1 MKNLKH
7 IKLFEGFYSLLEA
20 FDATHLNKVF
30 NYIKNKDEKKKF
42 SSYVS
47 AIAGQI
53 DVPATAITDKYFE
66 YLPYKDAIKKNL
78 SMDLVDCKATSIQAF
93 GDPNRRGGKG
103 VAGDVCT
110 KGKLKKSY
118 GAAGRTREYD
128 CPICNGTGKVNPA
141 GQLKYLK
148 FWLNSEGKFIG
159 VTAVDG
165 VYHANSKDVSQFK
178 QIDITDEIKE
188 VINTYQNRN
197 EGPFGPTVKA
207 DLEAI
212 ESKYELVSGKTKIAM
227 EGLTNYRWRDPHG
240 ITIGTYWKDRDGKVY
255 VACGNSTLDY
265 KAQRPVG
272 VKWKEFGS
280 YISQI
285 PYIFNAVQSNMNR
298 GTIKILTDVEEKE
311 DYLYNVGVNFNFGNG
326 RTVSSGFSLQDS
338 LSKSF
343 LSDAEFAIVF
353 DFKQFEDDMISAET
367 KNLSTIKDER
377 TELKSGI
384 IGGKLGISNT
394 DIKNANIERYTKAIS
409 DVDITK
415 GFDKLVKKLPRFFGG
430 RYVLFYLMEERNF
443 VGYRNNVANLLKFMS
458 AEDDEQKKYYSDRVS
473 ERIRDVF
480 KSNTEYSDK
489 LDTRFKGYL
498 DYLNDKLSVA
508 NEDQI
513 ILFQSQI
520 DIFNK
525 AKELSNKIS
534 EKISNMEVETVEDFE
549 IIYSK
554 VSGIVNALKAD
565 RTGLYDGS
573 FGIRHISYLW
583 NYTEARRTSEQFLY
597 SWNSSYG
604 KDSDFDK
611 KLQECLSKLDY
622 MIRLVNRM

>member
-7 IKLFEGFYSLLEA
+7 IKLFESFYSLLEA
-20 FDATHLNKVF
+20 FDASHLNKVF
-30 NYIKNKDEKKKF
+30 NYIKSKDEKKKF
-42 SSYVS
+42 SSYIN
-47 AIAGQI
+47 AIAGKI

-66 YLPYKDAIKKNL
+66 YLPYKDAIKRNL
-78 SMDLVDCKATSIQAF
+78 SMDLVDCKATSIGAF
-93 GDPNRRGGKG
+93 GNPNHRGGKG

-110 KGKLKKSY
+110 GGKLKKSY
-118 GAAGRTREYD
+118 GAVGRTRDYD
-128 CPICNGTGKVNPA
+128 CPVCNGTGKVNPT

-165 VYHANSKDVSQFK
+165 VYHANSKDLNQFK
-178 QIDITDEIKE
+178 QIDITDEIKAAL
-188 VINTYQNRN
+188 NRD
-197 EGPFGPTVKA
+197 GRSDATVKA

-212 ESKYELVSGKTKIAM
+212 ERKYELVSGKTKIAM
-227 EGLTNYRWRDPHG
+227 AGITNYRWRDPSSVP
-240 ITIGTYWKDRDGKVY
+240 TIGTYWKDRDGKVY
-255 VACGNSTLDY
+255 IASGNSYLDH

-280 YISQI
+280 YIAQL
-285 PYIFNAVQSNMNR
+285 PYILNVVQANFDR

-326 RTVSSGFSLQDS
+326 TTVKSGFSLQDS

-353 DFKQFEDDMISAET
+353 DFKQFEDDMTSAET

-377 TELKSGI
+377 TEMKSGI
-384 IGGKLGISNT
+384 IGGKLGISNI

-409 DVDITK
+409 DVDITQ
-415 GFDKLVKKLPRFFGG
+415 GFDRLVKKLPRFFGG
-430 RYVLFYLMEERNF
+430 RYALFYLMEERNF
-443 VGYRNNVANLLKFMS
+443 LGYRNNVANLLKFMS
-458 AEDDEQKKYYSDRVS
+458 AESDELKKHYSDRVS
-473 ERIRDVF
+473 ERIKDVF
-480 KSNTEYSDK
+480 KSNTEYSNK
-489 LDTRFKGYL
+489 LDTRFEGYL
-498 DYLNDKLSVA
+498 KYLNTKLEEA
-508 NEDQI
+508 NEDQK
-513 ILFQSQI
+513 ILYQGQI
-520 DIFNK
+520 YIFNK
-525 AKELSNKIS
+525 LKELSSKIS
-534 EKISNMEVETVEDFE
+534 QKISNMEVETVEDFE

-554 VSGIVNALKAD
+554 VSGIANALKAD
-565 RTGLYDGS
+565 RTGLYDNS

-583 NYTEARRTSEQFLY
+583 NYSEPRRTSEQFLY

-604 KDSDFDK
+604 KDTDFEK
-611 KLQECLSKLDY
+611 HLQECLSKLDY

>member
-20 FDATHLNKVF
+20 FDASHLNKVF
-30 NYIKNKDEKKKF
+30 NYIKSKDEKKKF

-66 YLPYKDAIKKNL
+66 YLPYKDAIKRNL
-78 SMDLVDCKATSIQAF
+78 SMDLVDCKATSIAAF
-93 GDPNRRGGKG
+93 GNPNHRGGKG

-110 KGKLKKSY
+110 GGKLKKSY

-128 CPICNGTGKVNPA
+128 CPVCNGTGKVNPS

-178 QIDITDEIKE
+178 QIDITDEIKAAL
-188 VINTYQNRN
+188 NR
-197 EGPFGPTVKA
+197 EGRNDATVKA
-207 DLEAI
+207 DLEAV
-212 ESKYELVSGKTKIAM
+212 ESKYGLISGKTKIAM
-227 EGLTNYRWRDPHG
+227 EGLTNYRWRDPYG

-255 VACGNSTLDY
+255 VACGNSHLDD
-265 KAQRPVG
+265 KRQRPVG
-272 VKWKEFGS
+272 VKWKEFGN
-280 YISQI
+280 YISQL
-285 PYIFNAVQSNMNR
+285 PYIFNAVQSNMDR
-298 GTIKILTDVEEKE
+298 GSVRILTDVEEKE
-311 DYLYNVGVNFNFGNG
+311 DYLYNVGVQFTIPRGNAG
-326 RTVSSGFSLQDS
+326 AVSGFSLQDS
-338 LSKSF
+338 LSKTF

-353 DFKQFEDDMISAET
+353 DFKQFQEDMASAGT
-367 KNLSTIKDER
+367 KKLSTIKDER
-377 TELKSGI
+377 TEMKSGI

-409 DVDITK
+409 NVDITQ

-430 RYVLFYLMEERNF
+430 RYALFYLMEEKNF
-443 VGYRNNVANLLKFMS
+443 VAYRNNVANLLKFMS

-489 LDTRFKGYL
+489 LDKRFKGYL
-498 DYLNDKLSVA
+498 DYLNDKLNVA
-508 NEDQI
+508 NEDQK
-513 ILFQSQI
+513 ILYQSQI

-525 AKELSNKIS
+525 LKELSSKIS
-534 EKISNMEVETVEDFE
+534 QKISSMEVETVEDFE

-554 VSGIVNALKAD
+554 VGGISNALKAE

-573 FGIRHISYLW
+573 FGIRHITYLW
-583 NYTEARRTSEQFLY
+583 NYTEARRVSEQFLY

-604 KDSDFDK
+604 KDTDFDK

-622 MIRLVNRM
+622 MIRLVDRM

>member
-7 IKLFEGFYSLLEA
+7 IKLFESFYSILEA
-20 FDATHLNKVF
+20 FDSTHLNKVF
-30 NYIKNKDEKKKF
+30 NYIKSKDDKKKF

-47 AIAGQI
+47 AIAGHI

-78 SMDLVDCKATSIQAF
+78 SMDLVDCKATSIVAF
-93 GDPNRRGGKG
+93 GNPNHRGGKG

-110 KGKLKKSY
+110 GGKLKKSY
-118 GAAGRTREYD
+118 GAVGRTREYD
-128 CPICNGTGKVNPA
+128 CPLCNGTGKVNPA
-141 GQLKYLK
+141 GKLKYLK

-165 VYHANSKDVSQFK
+165 VYHANRKDVNQFK
-178 QIDITDEIKE
+178 QIDITDEIKAALTRDE
-188 VINTYQNRN
+188 RTEI
-197 EGPFGPTVKA
+197 TVKA

-255 VACGNSTLDY
+255 VASGNSFLDH
-265 KAQRPVG
+265 KPQRPVG

-280 YISQI
+280 YIVQL
-285 PYIFNAVQSNMNR
+285 PYIFSVVQANMDR

-311 DYLYNVGVNFNFGNG
+311 DYLYNVGVQFTYPKSGGGSFN
-326 RTVSSGFSLQDS
+326 LQDS
-338 LSKSF
+338 LSKNF

-353 DFKQFEDDMISAET
+353 DFKQFEDDMTSAET

-377 TELKSGI
+377 TEMKSGI
-384 IGGKLGISNT
+384 IGGKIGTSNI

-430 RYVLFYLMEERNF
+430 RYTLYYLMEDKNF
-443 VGYRNNVANLLKFMS
+443 VAYRNNVANLLEFMS
-458 AEDDEQKKYYSDRVS
+458 AENDERKKYYSNKVS

-480 KSNTEYSDK
+480 IINKEYSDR

-498 DYLNDKLSVA
+498 DYLNDRLNDVD
-508 NEDQI
+508 EDRK
-513 ILFQSQI
+513 ILYQGQI

-525 AKELSNKIS
+525 TKELSNKIW

-554 VSGIVNALKAD
+554 VSGISNALKGD
-565 RTGLYDGS
+565 RTGLYNTS

-583 NYTEARRTSEQFLY
+583 NYTEARRTSENFLY

-604 KDSDFDK
+604 KDTDFEK
-611 KLQECLSKLDY
+611 HLQECLSKLDY

>member
-20 FDATHLNKVF
+20 FDASHLNKVF
-30 NYIKNKDEKKKF
+30 NYIKSKEDKSNF
-42 SSYVS
+42 SKYVK
-47 AIAGQI
+47 AIAGKI
-53 DVPATAITDKYFE
+53 DVPATAITDKYFQ

-78 SMDLVDCKATSIQAF
+78 SMDLVDCKATSIGAF
-93 GDPNRRGGKG
+93 GDPTRRGGKG

-118 GAAGRTREYD
+118 GAVGRTREYD
-128 CPICNGTGKVNPA
+128 CPVCNGTGKVNPA

-188 VINTYQNRN
+188 VLNTQDRN
-197 EGPFGPTVKA
+197 EATVKA
-207 DLEAI
+207 GLEAI

-227 EGLTNYRWRDPHG
+227 EGLTNYRWRDPYG

-255 VACGNSTLDY
+255 VACGNSSLDY

-280 YISQI
+280 YITQI
-285 PYIFNAVQSNMNR
+285 PYIFNSVHSNMDR

-326 RTVSSGFSLQDS
+326 TTVGSGFSLQDS

-367 KNLSTIKDER
+367 KNLSKIKGER
-377 TELKSGI
+377 TERKTGI
-384 IGGKLGISNT
+384 IGGKIGTSNM
-394 DIKNANIERYTKAIS
+394 DIRNANIERYTKAIS
-409 DVDITK
+409 DVDITN

-430 RYVLFYLMEERNF
+430 RQVLFYLMEEKNF
-443 VGYRNNVANLLKFMS
+443 IGYRNTVANLLKFMS
-458 AEDDEQKKYYSDRVS
+458 AENDEQKKYYSDRVS

-480 KSNTEYSDK
+480 RSNKDFTDK
-489 LDTRFKGYL
+489 LDTRFES
-498 DYLNDKLSVA
+498 YLNYLNTKL
-508 NEDQI
+508 NEVEEEKKVLYQY
-513 ILFQSQI
+513 QI

-525 AKELSNKIS
+525 LKELSNKIW
-534 EKISNMEVETVEDFE
+534 EKISNMEVETIEDFE

-554 VSGIVNALKAD
+554 ITGISNALKAE
-565 RTGLYDGS
+565 RTGLYDNY
-573 FGIRHISYLW
+573 GIGHIKYLW
-583 NYTEARRTSEQFLY
+583 NYSEGRRTSDQFL
-597 SWNSSYG
+597 SNWNSYYG
-604 KDSDFDK
+604 KDDDFDK
-611 KLQECLSKLDY
+611 KIQECLNKIDY
-622 MIRLVNRM
+622 MIRLVNRI

>member
-20 FDATHLNKVF
+20 FDASHLNKVF
-30 NYIKNKDEKKKF
+30 NYIKSKDEKKKF

-53 DVPATAITDKYFE
+53 DVPATAITDKYFQ

-78 SMDLVDCKATSIQAF
+78 SMDLVDCKATSIAAF

-110 KGKLKKSY
+110 GGKLKKSY

-165 VYHANSKDVSQFK
+165 VYHANSKDVNQFK
-178 QIDITDEIKE
+178 QIDITDEIKAAL
-188 VINTYQNRN
+188 NRD
-197 EGPFGPTVKA
+197 GRSDATVKA

-212 ESKYELVSGKTKIAM
+212 ERKYELVSGKTKIAM

-255 VACGNSTLDY
+255 VACGNSYLDD
-265 KAQRPVG
+265 KRQRPVG

-280 YISQI
+280 YIAQI

-311 DYLYNVGVNFNFGNG
+311 DYLYNVGVTFNFTRGTSVG
-326 RTVSSGFSLQDS
+326 TGFYLQDS

-415 GFDKLVKKLPRFFGG
+415 GFDRLVKKLPRFFGG
-430 RYVLFYLMEERNF
+430 RYALFYLMEERNF

-458 AEDDEQKKYYSDRVS
+458 AEDDDQKKYYSDRVS

-480 KSNTEYSDK
+480 KSNTEYSNK

-498 DYLNDKLSVA
+498 DYLNDKLNVA
-508 NEDQI
+508 NEDQK

-525 AKELSNKIS
+525 LKELSNKIS
-534 EKISNMEVETVEDFE
+534 SKISNMEVETVEDFE
-549 IIYSK
+549 IIHSK
-554 VSGIVNALKAD
+554 VSGITNALKAD

-573 FGIRHISYLW
+573 FGIRHITYVW
-583 NYTEARRTSEQFLY
+583 NYTEARRVSEQFLY

-622 MIRLVNRM
+622 MIRLVDRM

>member
-7 IKLFEGFYSLLEA
+7 IKLFESFYSLLEA
-20 FDATHLNKVF
+20 FDASHLNKVF
-30 NYIKNKDEKKKF
+30 NYIKSKDEKKKF
-42 SSYVS
+42 SSYVN
-47 AIAGQI
+47 AIAGHI
-53 DVPATAITDKYFE
+53 DVPATAITDKYFQ

-78 SMDLVDCKATSIQAF
+78 SMDLVDCKATSIAAF
-93 GDPNRRGGKG
+93 GNPNQRGGKG

-110 KGKLKKSY
+110 GGKLKKSY

-128 CPICNGTGKVNPA
+128 CPVCNGTGKVNPA

-165 VYHANSKDVSQFK
+165 VYHVNSKDVSQFK
-178 QIDITDEIKE
+178 QIDITDEIKAALTRDE
-188 VINTYQNRN
+188 RTEI
-197 EGPFGPTVKA
+197 TVKA

-212 ESKYELVSGKTKIAM
+212 ESKYELVSGKTKIAI
-227 EGLTNYRWRDPHG
+227 EGITNYRWRDPHG

-255 VACGNSTLDY
+255 IACGNFTLDY
-265 KAQRPVG
+265 KAQRTVG

-280 YISQI
+280 YIGQL
-285 PYIFNAVQSNMNR
+285 PYIFNAVQANMNR
-298 GTIKILTDVEEKE
+298 GTIKVLTDVEEKE

-353 DFKQFEDDMISAET
+353 DFKQFEDDMTSAET

-377 TELKSGI
+377 TEMKSGI
-384 IGGKLGISNT
+384 IGGKIGTSNI

-409 DVDITK
+409 DVDITQ
-415 GFDKLVKKLPRFFGG
+415 GFDRLVKKLPRFFGG
-430 RYVLFYLMEERNF
+430 RYALFYLMEERNF
-443 VGYRNNVANLLKFMS
+443 LGYRNNVSNLLKFMS
-458 AEDDEQKKYYSDRVS
+458 AEDDEQKKYYSDKVS

-508 NEDQI
+508 TEDQK
-513 ILFQSQI
+513 ILYQGQI

-525 AKELSNKIS
+525 LKELSSKIS
-534 EKISNMEVETVEDFE
+534 QKISSMEVETVEDFE

-554 VSGIVNALKAD
+554 VSGIANALKAD
-565 RTGLYDGS
+565 RTALYDNS

-583 NYTEARRTSEQFLY
+583 NYTESRRVSEQFLY

-604 KDSDFDK
+604 KDTDFEK
-611 KLQECLSKLDY
+611 HLQECLSKLDY

>member
-7 IKLFEGFYSLLEA
+7 IKLFESFYSLLEA
-20 FDATHLNKVF
+20 FDASHLNMVF
-30 NYIKNKDEKKKF
+30 NYIKSKDEKKKF
-42 SSYVS
+42 SSYIS

-53 DVPATAITDKYFE
+53 DVPTTAITDKYFE
-66 YLPYKDAIKKNL
+66 YLPYKNAIKKNL
-78 SMDLVDCKATSIQAF
+78 SMDLVDCKVTSIAAF

-110 KGKLKKSY
+110 GGKLKKSY

-128 CPICNGTGKVNPA
+128 CPVCNGTGKVNPV

-188 VINTYQNRN
+188 ALNRDNRN
-197 EGPFGPTVKA
+197 DATVKA

-240 ITIGTYWKDRDGKVY
+240 VTIGTYWKDRDGKVY
-255 VACGNSTLDY
+255 IASRNNFLDD
-265 KAQRPVG
+265 KRQRPVG
-272 VKWKEFGS
+272 VKWKEYGS
-280 YISQI
+280 YIAQL

-298 GTIKILTDVEEKE
+298 GTIKILTDIEEKE
-311 DYLYNVGVNFNFGNG
+311 DYLYNVGVTFNFTRGTSIG
-326 RTVSSGFSLQDS
+326 TGFYLQDS
-338 LSKSF
+338 LSKTF

-353 DFKQFEDDMISAET
+353 DFKQFEDDMTSAET

-377 TELKSGI
+377 TEMKSGI
-384 IGGKLGISNT
+384 IGGKLGISNI

-409 DVDITK
+409 DVDITQ
-415 GFDKLVKKLPRFFGG
+415 GFDRLVKKLPRFFGG
-430 RYVLFYLMEERNF
+430 RYALFYLLEEKNF
-443 VGYRNNVANLLKFMS
+443 VPYRNNVANLLKFMS
-458 AEDDEQKKYYSDRVS
+458 AEDDEQKKYYSDKIS
-473 ERIRDVF
+473 ERIKDVF

-498 DYLNDKLSVA
+498 DYLNDKLNVA

-513 ILFQSQI
+513 ILFQAQI

-554 VSGIVNALKAD
+554 VSGIANALKAD

-583 NYTEARRTSEQFLY
+583 NYNEARRVSDQFLY

-604 KDSDFDK
+604 KDSNFDK

>member
-20 FDATHLNKVF
+20 FDASHLNKVF
-30 NYIKNKDEKKKF
+30 NYIKSKDEKKKF
-42 SSYVS
+42 SSYVN
-47 AIAGQI
+47 AIAGHI
-53 DVPATAITDKYFE
+53 DVPATAITDKYFQ

-78 SMDLVDCKATSIQAF
+78 SMDLVDCKATSIAAF
-93 GDPNRRGGKG
+93 GNPNQRGGKG

-110 KGKLKKSY
+110 GGKLKKSY
-118 GAAGRTREYD
+118 GAVGRTREYD
-128 CPICNGTGKVNPA
+128 CPVCNGTGKVNPA

-148 FWLNSEGKFIG
+148 FWLNSEGKLIG

-165 VYHANSKDVSQFK
+165 VYHANSKDVNQFK

-188 VINTYQNRN
+188 VFNTQNRN
-197 EGPFGPTVKA
+197 DATVKA
-207 DLEAI
+207 GLESI
-212 ESKYELVSGKTKIAM
+212 ESKYELVSGKTKIAI
-227 EGLTNYRWRDPHG
+227 EGITNYRWRDPHG

-255 VACGNSTLDY
+255 IACGNSTLDY

-280 YISQI
+280 YIGQL

-326 RTVSSGFSLQDS
+326 TTVKSGFSLQDS

-384 IGGKLGISNT
+384 IGGKLGTSNI

-409 DVDITK
+409 DVDITQ
-415 GFDKLVKKLPRFFGG
+415 GFDRLVKKLPRFFGG

-458 AEDDEQKKYYSDRVS
+458 AESDELKKHYSDRVS
-473 ERIRDVF
+473 ERIKDVF

-508 NEDQI
+508 NEDQL
-513 ILFQSQI
+513 ILFQGQI

-525 AKELSNKIS
+525 LKELSSKIS
-534 EKISNMEVETVEDFE
+534 QKISSMEVETVEDFE

-554 VSGIVNALKAD
+554 VSGIANALKAD

-573 FGIRHISYLW
+573 FGIRHITYLW
-583 NYTEARRTSEQFLY
+583 NYTESRRVSEQFLY

-604 KDSDFDK
+604 KDTDFEK
-611 KLQECLSKLDY
+611 HLQECLSKLDY
-622 MIRLVNRM
+622 MIRLVNRI

>member
-7 IKLFEGFYSLLEA
+7 IKLFESFYSLLEA
-20 FDATHLNKVF
+20 FDASHLNMVF
-30 NYIKNKDEKKKF
+30 NYIKSKDEKKKF
-42 SSYVS
+42 SSYVN
-47 AIAGQI
+47 AIAGHI
-53 DVPATAITDKYFE
+53 DVPSTAITDKYFQ

-78 SMDLVDCKATSIQAF
+78 SMDLVDCKATSIAAF
-93 GDPNRRGGKG
+93 GNPNYRGGKG

-110 KGKLKKSY
+110 GGKLKKSY

-128 CPICNGTGKVNPA
+128 CPVCNGTGKVNPV

-165 VYHANSKDVSQFK
+165 VYHANSKDVNQFK
-178 QIDITDEIKE
+178 QIDITDEIKAAL
-188 VINTYQNRN
+188 NRD
-197 EGPFGPTVKA
+197 GRSDATVKA

-212 ESKYELVSGKTKIAM
+212 ERKYELVSGKTKIAM

-377 TELKSGI
+377 TEMKSGI
-384 IGGKLGISNT
+384 IGGKLGISNI

-409 DVDITK
+409 DVDITQ
-415 GFDKLVKKLPRFFGG
+415 GFDRLVKKLPRFFGG
-430 RYVLFYLMEERNF
+430 RYALFYLMEERNF
-443 VGYRNNVANLLKFMS
+443 IAYRNNVANLLKFMS

-508 NEDQI
+508 NEDQK
-513 ILFQSQI
+513 ILYQGQI

-525 AKELSNKIS
+525 SKELSNKIS
-534 EKISNMEVETVEDFE
+534 EKISSMEVETVEDFE

-554 VSGIVNALKAD
+554 VSGITNALKAD

-583 NYTEARRTSEQFLY
+583 NYTEARRTSENFLY

-604 KDSDFDK
+604 VDSDFDK

>member
-7 IKLFEGFYSLLEA
+7 IKLFESFYSLLEA
-20 FDATHLNKVF
+20 FDASHLNKVF
-30 NYIKNKDEKKKF
+30 NYIKSKDEKKKF

-47 AIAGQI
+47 AIAGHI
-53 DVPATAITDKYFE
+53 DVPATAITDKYFQ

-93 GDPNRRGGKG
+93 GDPTRRGGKG

-110 KGKLKKSY
+110 GGKLKKSY

-128 CPICNGTGKVNPA
+128 CPVCNGTGKVNPA

-178 QIDITDEIKE
+178 QIDITDEIKAAL
-188 VINTYQNRN
+188 NRDNRN
-197 EGPFGPTVKA
+197 DATVKA

-227 EGLTNYRWRDPHG
+227 EGLTNYRWRDPNG
-240 ITIGTYWKDRDGKVY
+240 IAVGTYWKDRDGKVY
-255 VACGNSTLDY
+255 VACGNSYLDY
-265 KAQRPVG
+265 KSQRPVG
-272 VKWKEFGS
+272 VKWKDFGS
-280 YISQI
+280 YLSQI
-285 PYIFNAVQSNMNR
+285 PYIFQAVQANMNR

-311 DYLYNVGVNFNFGNG
+311 DYLYNVGVQFTYPKSGGGSFN
-326 RTVSSGFSLQDS
+326 LQDS
-338 LSKSF
+338 LSKNF

-353 DFKQFEDDMISAET
+353 DFKQFEDDMTSAET

-377 TELKSGI
+377 TEMKSGI
-384 IGGKLGISNT
+384 IGGKLGISNI

-409 DVDITK
+409 DVDITQ
-415 GFDKLVKKLPRFFGG
+415 GFDRLVKKLPKFFGG

-443 VGYRNNVANLLKFMS
+443 IGYRNNVANLLKFMS

-480 KSNTEYSDK
+480 KSNKEYSDK

-498 DYLNDKLSVA
+498 DYLNLRLSMGYVDDDKK
-508 NEDQI
+508 
-513 ILFQSQI
+513 ILYQSQI

-554 VSGIVNALKAD
+554 VTGITNALKAD

-573 FGIRHISYLW
+573 FGIKHISYLW

-597 SWNSSYG
+597 SWNSSY
-604 KDSDFDK
+604 DVYSDFDK

>member
-7 IKLFEGFYSLLEA
+7 IKLFESFYSLLET
-20 FDATHLNKVF
+20 FDASHLNMVF
-30 NYIKNKDEKKKF
+30 NYIKSKDEKKKF
-42 SSYVS
+42 SSYVN
-47 AIAGQI
+47 AIAGHI
-53 DVPATAITDKYFE
+53 DVPSTAITDKYFQ

-78 SMDLVDCKATSIQAF
+78 SMDLVDCKATSIAAF
-93 GDPNRRGGKG
+93 GNPNHRGGKG
-103 VAGDVCT
+103 VSGDVCT
-110 KGKLKKSY
+110 GGKLKKSY

-128 CPICNGTGKVNPA
+128 CPVCNGTGKVNPA

-148 FWLNSEGKFIG
+148 FWLNLQGKFIG

-188 VINTYQNRN
+188 VFNTQNRN
-197 EGPFGPTVKA
+197 DATVKA
-207 DLEAI
+207 GLEAI

-326 RTVSSGFSLQDS
+326 RTVSSGFYLQDS

-353 DFKQFEDDMISAET
+353 DFKQFEDDMTSAET

-377 TELKSGI
+377 TEMKSGI
-384 IGGKLGISNT
+384 IGGKLGISNI

-409 DVDITK
+409 DVDITQ
-415 GFDKLVKKLPRFFGG
+415 GFDRLVKKLPRFFGG
-430 RYVLFYLMEERNF
+430 RYALFYLMEERNF
-443 VGYRNNVANLLKFMS
+443 IPYRNNVANLLKFMS

-473 ERIRDVF
+473 ERIKDVF

-489 LDTRFKGYL
+489 LDKRFKGYL

-508 NEDQI
+508 NEDQK

-525 AKELSNKIS
+525 SKELSNKIS
-534 EKISNMEVETVEDFE
+534 EKISSMEVETVEDFE

-554 VSGIVNALKAD
+554 VSGITNALKAD

-583 NYTEARRTSEQFLY
+583 NYTEARRTSENFLY

-604 KDSDFDK
+604 VDSDFDK

>member
-7 IKLFEGFYSLLEA
+7 IKLFESFYSLLEA
-20 FDATHLNKVF
+20 FDASHLNMVF
-30 NYIKNKDEKKKF
+30 NYIKSKDEKKKF
-42 SSYVS
+42 SSYIS
-47 AIAGQI
+47 AIAGHI

-66 YLPYKDAIKKNL
+66 YLPYKDAIKRNL
-78 SMDLVDCKATSIQAF
+78 SMDLVDCKATSIGAF
-93 GDPNRRGGKG
+93 GNPNHRGGKG

-110 KGKLKKSY
+110 GGKLKKSY
-118 GAAGRTREYD
+118 GAVGRTRDYD
-128 CPICNGTGKVNPA
+128 CPVCNGTGKVNPV

-165 VYHANSKDVSQFK
+165 VYHANSKDVNQFK
-178 QIDITDEIKE
+178 QIDITDEIKAAL
-188 VINTYQNRN
+188 NRDNRN
-197 EGPFGPTVKA
+197 DATVKA

-212 ESKYELVSGKTKIAM
+212 ERKYELVSGKTKIAM
-227 EGLTNYRWRDPHG
+227 GGITNYRWRDPSSVP
-240 ITIGTYWKDRDGKVY
+240 TIGTYWKDRDGKVY
-255 VACGNSTLDY
+255 IASGNSYLDY

-280 YISQI
+280 YIAQL
-285 PYIFNAVQSNMNR
+285 PYILNVVQANFDR

-326 RTVSSGFSLQDS
+326 TTVKSGFSLQDS

-343 LSDAEFAIVF
+343 LSNAEFAIVF
-353 DFKQFEDDMISAET
+353 DFKQFSDDMTSAET

-377 TELKSGI
+377 TEMKSGI
-384 IGGKLGISNT
+384 IGGKLGISNI

-409 DVDITK
+409 DVDINQ
-415 GFDKLVKKLPRFFGG
+415 GFDRLVKKLPRFFGG

-443 VGYRNNVANLLKFMS
+443 LGYRNNVSNLLKFMS
-458 AEDDEQKKYYSDRVS
+458 AEDDELKKHYSDRVS

-489 LDTRFKGYL
+489 LDKRFKGYL
-498 DYLNDKLSVA
+498 DYLNDKLNVA
-508 NEDQI
+508 TEDQK
-513 ILFQSQI
+513 ILYQGQI

-525 AKELSNKIS
+525 LKELSSKIS
-534 EKISNMEVETVEDFE
+534 QKISNMEVETVEDFE

-554 VSGIVNALKAD
+554 VIGIANALKAD
-565 RTGLYDGS
+565 RTALYDNS

-583 NYTEARRTSEQFLY
+583 NYTEARRVSEQFLY

-604 KDSDFDK
+604 KDTDFEK
-611 KLQECLSKLDY
+611 HLQECLSKLDY

>member
-20 FDATHLNKVF
+20 FDASHLNKVF
-30 NYIKNKDEKKKF
+30 NYIKSKDEKKKF

-47 AIAGQI
+47 AIAGHI
-53 DVPATAITDKYFE
+53 DVPATAITDKYFQ

-78 SMDLVDCKATSIQAF
+78 SMDLVDCKATSIGAF
-93 GDPNRRGGKG
+93 GDPTRRGGKG

-110 KGKLKKSY
+110 GGKLKKSY

-128 CPICNGTGKVNPA
+128 CPACNGTGKVNPA

-178 QIDITDEIKE
+178 QIDITEEILS
-188 VINTYQNRN
+188 VFNTQNRN
-197 EGPFGPTVKA
+197 DATVKA
-207 DLEAI
+207 GLEAI

-311 DYLYNVGVNFNFGNG
+311 DYLYNVGVQFTIPRGNG
-326 RTVSSGFSLQDS
+326 GGVSGFRLEDS

-415 GFDKLVKKLPRFFGG
+415 GFDRLVKKLPRFFGG
-430 RYVLFYLMEERNF
+430 RYALFYLMEEKNF
-443 VGYRNNVANLLKFMS
+443 VSYRNNVANLLKFMS

-473 ERIRDVF
+473 ERIKDVF

-508 NEDQI
+508 NEDQK

-573 FGIRHISYLW
+573 FGIRHIQYLW

-604 KDSDFDK
+604 VDSDFDK

-622 MIRLVNRM
+622 MIRLVDRM